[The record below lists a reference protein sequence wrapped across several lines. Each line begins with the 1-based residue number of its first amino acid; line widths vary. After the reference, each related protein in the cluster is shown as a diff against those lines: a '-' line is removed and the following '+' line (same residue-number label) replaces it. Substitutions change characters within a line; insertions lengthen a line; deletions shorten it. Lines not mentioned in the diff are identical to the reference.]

1 MKRKIFTKANFLNEF
16 LPIICMWV
24 LALIVYLILR
34 NFPDKFPRAYASFYF
49 SLTCT
54 IPLLFFLLF
63 DIRLPWILKITYFVF
78 LIVSMLFSMAFS
90 IYSYALWYDSF
101 LHAISGIVVCL
112 FAHYII
118 IYIDRKNSLNY
129 MPKLF
134 LIICINALL
143 SLLWEVAEFATD
155 TFMASNAQH
164 VIDTGNLDTMFDILY
179 NFIGV
184 GVYSI
189 TYLLDQAIF
198 KGKYRSK
205 LEEKLSVNF
214 PPLK

>member
-1 MKRKIFTKANFLNEF
+1 
-16 LPIICMWV
+16 
-24 LALIVYLILR
+24 
-34 NFPDKFPRAYASFYF
+34 
-49 SLTCT
+49 
-54 IPLLFFLLF
+54 
-63 DIRLPWILKITYFVF
+63 
-78 LIVSMLFSMAFS
+78 
-90 IYSYALWYDSF
+90 
-101 LHAISGIVVCL
+101 
-112 FAHYII
+112 
-118 IYIDRKNSLNY
+118 

-205 LEEKLSVNF
+205 LEDKLSVNF